1 MTACHPV
8 AEAGSSELAP
18 RGPQPGDQLP
28 TVALVGRPNTG
39 KSTFLARASR
49 RFVETANAP
58 GTTVV
63 LERRRIVDD
72 GRPAWLV
79 DLPGA
84 RSLVDRPGGEELFW
98 EMLLGA
104 RPDAILVVADGG
116 DLRRHLPLVLACREL
131 GLPVVVAANLSDEA
145 DRHGVEVDIGR
156 LSQLLVAP
164 VHRTSGRSGAGVDAA
179 VADVVR
185 LARRRLDVRAGRAMP
200 MATAPA
206 ATYPYPVER
215 AIHDEAD
222 QMHVAQSLGAAVL
235 DDGLPGLVDA
245 GTVSARGAAA
255 IRLAEVL
262 EPHRW
267 RIADEWVEQV
277 ERRRGVRPPLADRL
291 ARLTTSPWP
300 GLPLFVAVTL
310 AVFATM
316 VILGGW
322 LAAGLST
329 AWTATVSPLVTGV
342 VSAVVPLPALASA
355 LLWAVDGGMLGMVAV
370 GIPYVLTFYVLLA
383 ALEDSGYLTSA
394 ATLMDRVFNVLGLP
408 GRAAIP
414 LLSAAGCNV
423 PAIYG
428 TRVLR
433 TRRERLLAAFLV
445 TLTPCS
451 ARSAVVIAALAPFA
465 GPLVALAAF
474 GVVAGLTLGAGFAA
488 NALVPGRQPALV
500 LELAPLRR
508 PILRHVMTKAWSRFR
523 SFVVMATP
531 IMLIGS
537 FVLGLVYESGL
548 WAPLATLLEP
558 VSMGLLGL
566 PAIAAIAIV
575 FAFLRKELA
584 LQLLVA
590 LAVIQYGAGAANL
603 DAFLS
608 PGQLFV
614 FAIVTSI
621 SVPCA
626 ATLATLASEFGW
638 RPALSISGASLALA
652 LGAGAV
658 LARVLGLA

>member
-8 AEAGSSELAP
+8 VEAGSSEWVAS
-18 RGPQPGDQLP
+18 GAHPGDQLP

-63 LERRRIVDD
+63 LERRRIVAD
-72 GRPAWLV
+72 GCPAWLV
-79 DLPGA
+79 DLPGT
-84 RSLVDRPGGEELFW
+84 RSLVDRPAGDESFW
-98 EMLLGA
+98 ELLLGA

-145 DRHGVEVDIGR
+145 ERHGVEVEIGR

-164 VHRTSGRSGAGVDAA
+164 VHRTSGRKGDGVDAA
-179 VADVVR
+179 VADAVS
-185 LARRRLDVRAGRAMP
+185 LARRRLEVRTGRATP
-200 MATAPA
+200 QATAPA
-206 ATYPYPVER
+206 AVYPYPVER

-235 DDGLPGLVDA
+235 DDGLPGLVADGA
-245 GTVSARGAAA
+245 VSARGAAA

-267 RIADEWVEQV
+267 RIADEWVGQV
-277 ERRRGVRPPLADRL
+277 ERRRGVRPPFADEL

-300 GLPLFVAVTL
+300 GLPLFIGVTL
-310 AVFATM
+310 GVFATM
-316 VILGGW
+316 VIVGGW

-329 AWTATVSPLVTGV
+329 AWAATVSPLVTGV
-342 VSAVVPLPALASA
+342 VPAVVPVPALANA
-355 LLWAVDGGMLGMVAV
+355 LLWAVDGGLLGMVAV

-433 TRRERLLAAFLV
+433 TRRERLLAAFLA

-474 GVVAGLTLGAGFAA
+474 GVVAGLTLGAGLAA

-508 PILRHVMTKAWSRFR
+508 PIPRHVMTKAWWRFR

-537 FVLGLVYESGL
+537 FALGLVYESGL

-566 PAIAAIAIV
+566 PAIAAIAVV

-584 LQLLVA
+584 LQLLIA
-590 LAVIQYGAGAANL
+590 LAVIQYGAGAAHL

-608 PGQLFV
+608 PAQLFV

-652 LGAGAV
+652 IGAGAV
-658 LARVLGLA
+658 LARAFGIA